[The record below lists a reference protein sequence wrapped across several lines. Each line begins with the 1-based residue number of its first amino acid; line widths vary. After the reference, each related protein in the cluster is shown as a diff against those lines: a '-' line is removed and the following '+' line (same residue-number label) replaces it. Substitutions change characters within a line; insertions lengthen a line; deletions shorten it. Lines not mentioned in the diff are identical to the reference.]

1 MTVAIFFSKR
11 GRVLYRRLHLARNF
25 RSGNKHVRMRVDEE
39 SLFLIPAPCY
49 SNVSSVSLVISFV
62 ILFPIYLFIIY
73 YENRNSYDAISGD
86 EEIEHTKKRKN
97 AFNTHI
103 PNLLRIPGRTNRRP
117 EMEKMD
123 REIRVPTLHSG
134 RGQRQKEKGHAHN
147 VCW

>member
-1 MTVAIFFSKR
+1 MTVAIFFFR
-11 GRVLYRRLHLARNF
+11 GGKGCCVPVHLARNF
-25 RSGNKHVRMRVDEE
+25 RSGNKHVRMRVDELG
-39 SLFLIPAPCY
+39 LFLITAPGY

-103 PNLLRIPGRTNRRP
+103 PNLLRIPGRTNRWP